1 LIHTILHM
9 SLFKKPSVCIWP
21 KSHSLEIFIDRKENN
36 HFVFEFDLWQ
46 SLSDQDATSLHNF
59 FKTISSKNVFLLLP
73 EEVVTTKSF
82 TYESSIDSLTKDE
95 IVAMLSSVINFKV
108 DPDYLMYKLEDSGS
122 KTIIRVSVVDS
133 LKIDILKVNFEKIGI
148 KITDYQSISSSIVN
162 TISQFYDKTY
172 SLIYPTDPP
181 QYLFI
186 LSKNNKIFLTD
197 TIKGVSLDIKKKIN
211 YSKLYFGKS
220 AEKLFI
226 PSDFQTDLKV
236 GEKVEKNPFDE
247 AKISSKLGKSTNLP
261 LPVLSFFDTTL
272 HKQIKQT
279 ADIIKI
285 TKLESFQNKVPKME
299 DKKKKNPLVIL
310 LVFIAS
316 LSIVSAILWF
326 LLNKQ
331 DGSIV
336 SPTSKN
342 QTPTSQDQI
351 IPTQAPTATPQPVVD
366 LAKDLKIR
374 VLNATDINGQ
384 AATLKSELVDL
395 DFEDISVGNSSQ
407 ALTKNTVKYKVSIE
421 GVEGYVT
428 ANLAS
433 FSQADFDDSLKDT
446 DTYDIIFLIG
456 QDLSTEESVQ
466 EPTETPAEE

>member
-1 LIHTILHM
+1 MIHTTLYM

-46 SLSDQDATSLHNF
+46 SLPDQDATSLHSF
-59 FKTISSKNVFLLLP
+59 FKTIAGKNIFLLLP
-73 EEVVTTKSF
+73 EEVATTKSF

-95 IVAMLSSVINFKV
+95 IIAMLSSVINFKI
-108 DPDYLMYKLEDSGS
+108 DPDHLIYKLEDSGT
-122 KTIIRVSVVDS
+122 KTIIRVSLIDTQ
-133 LKIDILKVNFEKIGI
+133 KIDVLKANIEKIGI
-148 KITDYQSISSSIVN
+148 KITDYQPMSLSIVN
-162 TISQFYDKTY
+162 VISQFYDKTY
-172 SLIYPTDPP
+172 SLIYPIDPP

-236 GEKVEKNPFDE
+236 GEKIEKNPFDE
-247 AKISSKLGKSTNLP
+247 AKISSKLGKSANFP
-261 LPVLSFFDTTL
+261 LPVLSFFDATL
-272 HKQIKQT
+272 YKQIKQT
-279 ADIIKI
+279 TDIIKI
-285 TKLESFQNKVPKME
+285 TKLENFQNKVPKME

-336 SPTSKN
+336 SPTSQN
-342 QTPTSQDQI
+342 QTPTPDDQSV
-351 IPTQAPTATPQPVVD
+351 PTQAPTSTPQPVVD

-384 AATLKSELVDL
+384 AATFKNDLVAL
-395 DFEDISVGNSSQ
+395 DFEDISVGNSSET
-407 ALTKNTVKYKVSIE
+407 LTKNTVKYKASIE
-421 GVEGYVT
+421 GVESYIT

-433 FSQADFDDSLKDT
+433 FSQADFDDSLNDD

-456 QDLSTEESVQ
+456 QDLTP
-466 EPTETPAEE
+466 EPTEEPADE